1 MGKNNQLVLTSV
13 KVHGDVFE
21 EFKVASIKNK
31 FNLQKLLNRAM
42 HLYLNDD
49 GFKNQLH
56 SYNVLVMS
64 GSL

>member
-42 HLYLNDD
+42 HLYLTDPE
-49 GFKNQLH
+49 FRKKLH
-56 SYNVLVMS
+56 SHTNIDIETTD
-64 GSL
+64 

>member
-42 HLYLNDD
+42 HLYLNNDD
-49 GFKNQLH
+49 FKNQLH